1 LPSRELEDL
10 YIRSVKRIAGGTMQM
25 ATKKIEVSSDIL
37 MELIEKVEEMDSLI
51 ETLEV
56 NLDLSLI
63 SQIAQSR
70 RDIALGKT
78 RKVKTAKELKGY
90 LASLG

>member
-1 LPSRELEDL
+1 
-10 YIRSVKRIAGGTMQM
+10 M